1 MNLTDAHVQTRV
13 PARDLDRARRFYAE
27 KLGLE
32 PAEERSAALLY
43 RCGGDEFA
51 IFLTAGATDGSY
63 TQMGWQVDDIEATVA
78 GMRTRGVVFEEYG
91 LLEMRTVDG
100 IAEIEGNYP
109 SKGSGERAAWFHD
122 SEGNLLGLGEVV
134 R

>member
-51 IFLTAGATDGSY
+51 IFSYGGRDRRQLHPDGLAG
-63 TQMGWQVDDIEATVA
+63 
-78 GMRTRGVVFEEYG
+78 R
-91 LLEMRTVDG
+91 
-100 IAEIEGNYP
+100 
-109 SKGSGERAAWFHD
+109 
-122 SEGNLLGLGEVV
+122 
-134 R
+134 